1 MEVTETTSTELG
13 QYRSTLSNWEERL
26 FATNEGQAFITNL
39 SELATEIAST
49 TSLVGNAHPVVD
61 GEATDTDYILRYEW
75 PSQQKDLLLLL
86 RDIGISFIDCE
97 QRHPDKI
104 QNLQAQ
110 NRKLL
115 RTAIE
120 TTSTYLEDRLA
131 SMEADEKALKK
142 QRYDWSLLNDN
153 WPTIQTQVATV
164 DQQIRRL
171 QEDRSAIAG
180 LGTALQEI
188 NSQVAT
194 YITKAEQVLRSNDET
209 IDHAA
214 ELISD
219 NSKAQ
224 KFGKIAQALEQYEEL
239 LSSKPVFAQL
249 SASLDEQ
256 LKQLPNKYNYPI
268 GTLGT
273 EVLVREG
280 SMGKEAKQWLV
291 AEAYPLIY
299 EIDDIMRAA
308 DNDRNMAVINLRNRA
323 NLLAKKMEEGNLDE
337 QEASLFGGTIDT
349 YRDKSVLHKS
359 ELQEIVDELRNRVSR
374 ATSIDRFYNR
384 EARLF
389 DISIESSIKQ
399 IGLRQNQ
406 LYLQG
411 RDWVTKRFSALT
423 DLLSNIEDENTL
435 SLAEK
440 VSRKIQQLDNPLRSR
455 SYANIF
461 LTKGYI
467 GQSFVVGR
475 DAEIERINATY
486 QGWLKGYR
494 GTVLLS
500 GHRKSGRTLMAQMV
514 STTLFPKKTVRLVPG
529 MSFTVAGRSYQCTTN
544 LQAALAH
551 IVKYGLQEDLC
562 VVLDNIELWHDDQTT
577 LLTNMRSLLKTM
589 DSCSD
594 KLFFVVT
601 TTHWVSN
608 FLQQHLRWRA
618 TYQLIINLDSLKG
631 EDVAKAIAVR
641 HSATHKVLI
650 EPQTGEKISA
660 YKFRKRCSRLHKRS
674 GGIIGETLN
683 LWANTIY
690 DLETSEEHV
699 KQAIEKHHQL
709 PNIVDASTG
718 PVLTALL
725 MYRKINE
732 YQLNKLM
739 GRGFN
744 DRYRPIIKRFSQM
757 GVLKRKVDGRL
768 NIHSL
773 LVNDIAK
780 QLDSEQWLNQDY
792 S

>member
-1 MEVTETTSTELG
+1 MESTETTSTTLDHYQSKLSKWEKVLFSSDKEDEFIDSLG
-13 QYRSTLSNWEERL
+13 V
-26 FATNEGQAFITNL
+26 FA
-39 SELATEIAST
+39 SEIAGMT
-49 TSLVGNAHPVVD
+49 NQIAEAHPVVD
-61 GEATDTDYILRYEW
+61 GVATDTDYILRYEW
-75 PSQQKDLLLLL
+75 PAQQKDLLLLL
-86 RDIGISFIDCE
+86 RDIGINYISCE
-97 QRHPDKI
+97 QQSPHKMEA
-104 QNLQAQ
+104 LQWQ
-110 NRKLL
+110 NREIL
-115 RTAIE
+115 RTAINA
-120 TTSTYLEDRLA
+120 TSTYHQSRLRDLESDT
-131 SMEADEKALKK
+131 KALKN

-153 WPTIQTQVATV
+153 WPTIE
-164 DQQIRRL
+164 QQISTINEQISRL
-171 QEDRSAIAG
+171 ASDQAAISS
-180 LGTALQEI
+180 LGTVLGQI
-188 NSQVAT
+188 KTQIDD
-194 YITKAEQVLRSNDET
+194 YITRSKQVLSGNDDT
-209 IDHAA
+209 IHHVAQ
-214 ELISD
+214 LID
-219 NSKAQ
+219 ENSSTQ
-224 KFGKIAQALEQYEEL
+224 KYGKIAQSLEQYEEVT
-239 LSSKPVFAQL
+239 SSKPVFAQL

-256 LKQLPNKYNYPI
+256 LKQLPSKYNYPI
-268 GTLGT
+268 GTHGT

-280 SMGKEAKQWLV
+280 AMAKEAKQWLE

-323 NLLAKKMEEGNLDE
+323 NLLAKRIEDGELDE
-337 QEASLFGGTIDT
+337 QDASLFGGTIDT
-349 YRDKSVLHKS
+349 YRGKSTLHQG
-359 ELQEIVDELRNRVSR
+359 ELEVICTELKQRVAK
-374 ATSIDRFYNR
+374 ATDIHRFYSK
-384 EARLF
+384 EATLF
-389 DISIESSIKQ
+389 DVSIESSIKQ

-406 LYLQG
+406 LYQQAREWITRRL
-411 RDWVTKRFSALT
+411 SALT
-423 DLLSNIEDENTL
+423 DLISNIEDENTL

-440 VSRKIQQLDNPLRSR
+440 VSRKIQQLDNPQRSR

-475 DAEIERINATY
+475 DAEIERINATHKAW
-486 QGWLKGYR
+486 QDGFR

-514 STTLFPKKTVRLVPG
+514 STTLFAKKTVRLVPG
-529 MSFTVAGRSYQCTTN
+529 MTFTVAGRSHHCTHD
-544 LQAALAH
+544 LKVALAH
-551 IVKYGLQEDLC
+551 IVKYGLQEELC
-562 VVLDNIELWHDDQTT
+562 VVLDNIELWHNDQTT

-618 TYQLIINLDSLKG
+618 AYQLIINLDSLKSD
-631 EDVAKAIAVR
+631 DVAEAIAVR

-650 EPQTGEKISA
+650 DPQTKEKVSA

-690 DLETSEEHV
+690 DLPNSEEEVH
-699 KQAIEKHHQL
+699 QLIEKHHQL
-709 PNIVDASTG
+709 PNIVDTTTG
-718 PVLTALL
+718 PVLTALM

-744 DRYRPIIKRFSQM
+744 ERYRPIIKRFSQM
-757 GVLKRKVDGRL
+757 GLLKRKVDGRL

-780 QLDSEQWLNQDY
+780 QLDNEQWLNQDY
-792 S
+792 N